1 MDRIL
6 SGWKLEVSYY
16 PPDLT
21 LARGNNSIPR
31 TAWNSWLYF
40 GSTAAFET
48 AKQDTK
54 TIQNYVQI
62 NSGWNLSGRD
72 GDDIVG
78 IVHCD
83 SGGNV

>member
-1 MDRIL
+1 MQTNMDRIL

-62 NSGWNLSGRD
+62 NSGWNLHGMGWR
-72 GDDIVG
+72 
-78 IVHCD
+78 
-83 SGGNV
+83 